1 MINRKQ
7 LVILLSI
14 GMVVFFAS
22 CSKYP
27 GFKKT
32 DDGMYYKFHV
42 KGDDTTT
49 LSKGMILTLKLKYEI
64 NDSIIFNSEEA
75 PDAFM
80 LPLED
85 PSYKGDIYTA
95 LAMMKPGD
103 SATFISSADSF
114 FIKTVM
120 LPEVPDSSYAG
131 KNIYFHIKLIS
142 AMTQE
147 QMQAEQSALLETRKA
162 EEVAKLQSYLEANKI
177 TVAPLESGLFFT
189 ETTKGNGKKPK
200 ETDIVKVHFKV
211 SDLDG
216 RVFFS
221 SFDQGEPMRWEAGK
235 VFDNPGATEAL
246 NLMTVGSKANVIVP
260 SSIGFGEQGRGQM
273 VAPFTTLLYDLEMV
287 SIQSKADY
295 DKEKAAEQR
304 KAEATKEKAKAEEM
318 GNLAKY
324 IKSNNISVKPTAS
337 GLYYLESKAGTG
349 EKPVAGKKVTVH
361 YTGTLLDGTKFDSSV
376 DRGQPFEF
384 VLGQGQVIQGWEEG
398 IAMMKK
404 GGKAKLIIPSSIA
417 YGPDGRMPSIPPS
430 ATLIFEVELIDF
442 K

>member
-7 LVILLSI
+7 LVILLSL

-22 CSKYP
+22 CSKFP

-32 DDGMYYKFHV
+32 DDGLYYKFHV

-49 LSKGMILTLKLKYEI
+49 LSTGMILTLKLKYEI
-64 NDSIIFNSEEA
+64 NDSIIFNSDEA

-80 LPLED
+80 LPLEI

-120 LPEVPDSSYAG
+120 LPQVPDSTYAG

-142 AMTQE
+142 ATTQE
-147 QMQAEQSALLETRKA
+147 QLQAEQTALLETRKA
-162 EEVAKLQSYLEANKI
+162 EEATNLQSYLEANKI
-177 TVAPLESGLFFT
+177 TVAPLESGLFFM
-189 ETTKGNGKKPK
+189 ETAKGNGKKPK
-200 ETDIVKVHFKV
+200 DTDIVKVHFKV
-211 SDLDG
+211 SDLEG

-246 NLMTVGSKANVIVP
+246 KMMSVGSKASIIVP

-273 VAPFTTLLYDLEMV
+273 VQPFTTLLYDLEMV
-287 SIQSKADY
+287 GFQSKADY
-295 DKEKAAEQR
+295 DKEKAAEQL
-304 KAEATKEKAKAEEM
+304 KVEATKEKAKTDEM
-318 GNLAKY
+318 GNLSKY
-324 IKSNNISVKPTAS
+324 IKGNNISTKPTAS
-337 GLYYLESKAGTG
+337 GLYYIETLAGTG

-384 VLGQGQVIQGWEEG
+384 VLGQGQVIQGWDEG

-404 GGKAKLIIPSSIA
+404 GGKAKLIIPSAIA